1 MTQPELSLLPI
12 EDNAIQTDCDLLRS
26 FSSIVLY
33 QHPVPETPH
42 ISDFEPRYLTGFGEL
57 TFEQLYA
64 KTHRIVGHTLREKVG
79 MENPE
84 DIDDCMQ
91 AGYLNVWKL
100 LQRQPDAFAGKPKR
114 YVVQAV
120 VLRSKAQRYAHLR
133 HNRKMIYDAD
143 PVRQRRISTP
153 QPTDID
159 TWIDLSHAIQHVGEH
174 VTSIENPLY
183 LLALYTLI
191 TQVSTQDVVRLFG
204 DGLSTITRVKR
215 RLRATLAQE
224 LPEYGTFPEPHI
236 KPLKLPL
243 IRSFTLHQLY
253 KQLISPY
260 LFNDVLVDGRHLQ
273 PVVLGHTS
281 LPDSPDTLFVEPQET
296 PPQEPTYHTKW
307 RGACTLQ
314 ELLEDTHVRRVAYSK
329 MRLLGNMDEDADDCF
344 QIGATRLWKTLQT
357 TPDLLATHSAGWLGV
372 WIAHSGSRRE
382 LWKHRVRKANFD
394 DSEFDLETADE
405 RLELYPHRRTERWAT
420 FATQTDERID
430 FELFMKTLAQR
441 YDGDPLK
448 LFALYSLTT
457 SVKMKD
463 TLPVVGAHKNQMIQA
478 RHEVKEDMRIL
489 LQKNEDTDATLEQ
502 SWDHSDA
509 VTTEEEKLWAIER
522 VAGRV
527 ADNQRLLLALYIV
540 TTSAKRKDVTGLFGI
555 GITWFRREVRQI
567 KQMLA
572 EELRKGGKSRLT
584 KHSNYF
590 KIDF

>member
-1 MTQPELSLLPI
+1 MTQPELSLFPI

-33 QHPVPETPH
+33 QHPVPETPY

-91 AGYLNVWKL
+91 AGYLNVWKF
-100 LQRQPDAFAGKPKR
+100 LQRQPDAFADKPKR
-114 YVVQAV
+114 YIVQAV

-133 HNRKMIYDAD
+133 HNRKIIYDAD
-143 PVRQRRISTP
+143 ASHQQHLTTP

-159 TWIDLSHAIQHVGEH
+159 TWIDLSHAIQRVAEH
-174 VTSIENPLY
+174 VTALENPLY

-191 TQVSTQDVVRLFG
+191 TEVKTLDVVRLFG

-224 LPEYGTFPEPHI
+224 LPEYGVFPELHV
-236 KPLKLPL
+236 KPLKLPQV
-243 IRSFTLHQLY
+243 RSFALHQLH

-260 LFNDVLVDGRHLQ
+260 LFDDIPVDGRHLQ
-273 PVVLGHTS
+273 PVDLEHTS
-281 LPDSPDTLFVEPQET
+281 FPDSPDTLFIDPQEAL
-296 PPQEPTYHTKW
+296 PQEPTYHTKW

-314 ELLEDTHVRRVAYSK
+314 QLLEDTHVRRVAYSK
-329 MRLLGNMDEDADDCF
+329 MRSLGNIDEDADDCF

-357 TPDLLATHSAGWLGV
+357 TPDLLAEQSAGWLGV

-382 LWKHRVRKANFD
+382 FWKHRVLKANFD
-394 DSEFDLETADE
+394 DPEFDLETADE
-405 RLELYPHRRTERWAT
+405 RLELYPHRRRERWAT

-430 FELFMKTLAQR
+430 FELFMNTLAQR

-463 TLPVVGAHKNQMIQA
+463 TLSVVGAHKNQMIQA
-478 RHEVKEDMRIL
+478 RNGVRQDMQML
-489 LQKNEDTDATLEQ
+489 LQGNEDVDDSVEQ
-502 SWDHSDA
+502 PWEHSDA
-509 VTTEEEKLWAIER
+509 KTEEEKLSAIER
-522 VAGRV
+522 VAERV
-527 ADNQRLLLALYIV
+527 VDNQRLLLALYIV
-540 TTSAKRKDVTGLFGI
+540 TTSAKRKDVTELFGI

-572 EELRKGGKSRLT
+572 EELRTAHRRRS
-584 KHSNYF
+584 F
-590 KIDF
+590 KYPNS

>member
-12 EDNAIQTDCDLLRS
+12 EDNATQTDYDLLHS

-33 QHPVPETPH
+33 QHPISETPP

-84 DIDDCMQ
+84 DIDDCIQ

-100 LQRQPDAFAGKPKR
+100 LQRQPDAFADKPKR
-114 YVVQAV
+114 YIVQAV

-133 HNRKMIYDAD
+133 HNRKIIYDAD
-143 PVRQRRISTP
+143 ASRQQHLTTP
-153 QPTDID
+153 QLTDID
-159 TWIDLSHAIQHVGEH
+159 TWIDLSHAIQRVAEH
-174 VTSIENPLY
+174 VTALENPLY

-191 TQVSTQDVVRLFG
+191 TEVKTLDVVRLFG

-224 LPEYGTFPEPHI
+224 LPEYGIFPESHI
-236 KPLKLPL
+236 KPLKLPPV
-243 IRSFTLHQLY
+243 RSFPLHQLN
-253 KQLISPY
+253 KKLISSYFFDDIP
-260 LFNDVLVDGRHLQ
+260 VDGRHLQ
-273 PVVLGHTS
+273 SVDLEHKS
-281 LPDSPDTLFVEPQET
+281 LPDSPDILFIDPQET
-296 PPQEPTYHTKW
+296 LPHEPTYHTKW

-329 MRLLGNMDEDADDCF
+329 MRSLGNIGDDADDCF
-344 QIGATRLWKTLQT
+344 QIGSIRLWKTLEAR
-357 TPDLLATHSAGWLGV
+357 PDLLASQSAGWLGI

-394 DSEFDLETADE
+394 DPEFDLETADE

-430 FELFMKTLAQR
+430 FELLMNTLAQR

-463 TLPVVGAHKNQMIQA
+463 TLPVVGAHKNVMIQA
-478 RHEVKEDMRIL
+478 RNEVKQDMQIIL
-489 LQKNEDTDATLEQ
+489 KTDGDTNFDNEFWMKNITD
-502 SWDHSDA
+502 
-509 VTTEEEKLWAIER
+509 EKAFRAIQRVAER
-522 VAGRV
+522 VM
-527 ADNQRLLLALYIV
+527 DNQRLLLALYIV
-540 TTSAKRKDVTGLFGI
+540 TTSAKRKDVTELFGI
-555 GITWFRREVRQI
+555 GITWFRREVIQI
-567 KQMLA
+567 KQLLS
-572 EELRKGGKSRLT
+572 EEVRKDKSQQSIIPT
-584 KHSNYF
+584 I
-590 KIDF
+590 KI

>member
-1 MTQPELSLLPI
+1 MPSPERIPFQYCDPHFPIRNNSLLESSASNVQ
-12 EDNAIQTDCDLLRS
+12 EDIRPQKTETDLPPQ
-26 FSSIVLY
+26 Y
-33 QHPVPETPH
+33 A
-42 ISDFEPRYLTGFGEL
+42 TGFGNL

-64 KTHRIVGHTLREKVG
+64 KTHRIVGYTLREKVG

-100 LQRQPDAFAGKPKR
+100 LQRQPDAFADKPKR

-143 PVRQRRISTP
+143 PVRQRRISSP
-153 QPTDID
+153 QPSDID
-159 TWIDLSHAIQHVGEH
+159 TWIDLSHAIQRVGEH
-174 VTSIENPLY
+174 VTTIENPLY

-204 DGLSTITRVKR
+204 DRVSTITRVKR

-236 KPLKLPL
+236 KPLKLPQ
-243 IRSFTLHQLY
+243 IRSFPLHQLN
-253 KQLISPY
+253 KKLISSYFFDDIP
-260 LFNDVLVDGRHLQ
+260 VDGRHLQ
-273 PVVLGHTS
+273 PVDLEHKF
-281 LPDSPDTLFVEPQET
+281 LPDSPDILFIEPQESL
-296 PPQEPTYHTKW
+296 PPEPTYHTKW

-329 MRLLGNMDEDADDCF
+329 MRSLGNIDEDAEDCF

-357 TPDLLATHSAGWLGV
+357 TPDLLAEQSAGWLGV

-382 LWKHRVRKANFD
+382 FWKHRLRKANFD
-394 DSEFDLETADE
+394 DPEFDLETADE

-420 FATQTDERID
+420 FATQTDEHID
-430 FELFMKTLAQR
+430 FELLMNTLAQR

-457 SVKMKD
+457 SVRMKD

-478 RHEVKEDMRIL
+478 RNEVKQDMQMIL
-489 LQKNEDTDATLEQ
+489 KTDSDTNLDSEFWMKNTTDEKTLR
-502 SWDHSDA
+502 
-509 VTTEEEKLWAIER
+509 AIQLVAER
-522 VAGRV
+522 VM
-527 ADNQRLLLALYIV
+527 DNQRLLLALYIV
-540 TTSAKRKDVTGLFGI
+540 TTSAKRKDVTELFGI
-555 GITWFRREVRQI
+555 GITWFRREVIQI
-567 KQMLA
+567 KQLLS
-572 EELRKGGKSRLT
+572 EEVRKDKSQQFII
-584 KHSNYF
+584 YA
-590 KIDF
+590 I